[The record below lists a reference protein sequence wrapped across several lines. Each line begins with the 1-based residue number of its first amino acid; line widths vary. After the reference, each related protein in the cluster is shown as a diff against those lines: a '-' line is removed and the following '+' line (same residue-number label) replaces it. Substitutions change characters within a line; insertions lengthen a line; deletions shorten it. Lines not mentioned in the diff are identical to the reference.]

1 MYVEVSPCPSHGFF
15 TVHTP
20 FSERQ
25 EFRVQSLYSS
35 LLYQQ
40 QTYITANRLALYTCY
55 ISRVPSEQRR

>member
-25 EFRVQSLYSS
+25 EFRVQSLFELTNSKPTLS
-35 LLYQQ
+35 WP
-40 QTYITANRLALYTCY
+40 Y